1 MALLHFAVMDCLPV
15 PMLHLMVGSVRAM
28 PLLPSSVLPVPLQ
41 GLEESRQIK
50 GREEEKERE
59 RICLAA
65 SSPMGKDLNQFYL
78 PQTQYLSFRVT
89 LSFSLDPQ
97 TWNQVGSGWIIHS
110 DSWLTIHS
118 HWDCRPDP
126 PPVHVHTL
134 SML

>member
-15 PMLHLMVGSVRAM
+15 PMLHLTVGSVRAM

-59 RICLAA
+59 GICLAA

-126 PPVHVHTL
+126 PC
-134 SML
+134 MCIR